1 MKKYSL
7 PCDFGGQKVPFDIYV
22 GEPSA
27 KLHPLYFQALWL
39 KQERGGQ
46 IPPEVMDSF
55 QKLHEIALE
64 HNTSFEELCVQAIG
78 AEPEEGEK
86 KAE

>member
-1 MKKYSL
+1 MKIFSL
-7 PCDFGGQKVPFDIYV
+7 PCDFGGQKAPFDICV

-39 KQERGGQ
+39 KQERGGE

-55 QKLHEIALE
+55 QKLHEIARAN
-64 HNTSFEELCVQAIG
+64 NTSFEELCVHALRT
-78 AEPEEGEK
+78 ESEEGEK